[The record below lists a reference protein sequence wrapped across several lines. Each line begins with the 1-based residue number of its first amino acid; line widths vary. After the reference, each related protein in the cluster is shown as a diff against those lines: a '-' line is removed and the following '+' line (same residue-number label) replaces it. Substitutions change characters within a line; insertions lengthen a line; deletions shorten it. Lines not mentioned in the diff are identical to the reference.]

1 MRPRTE
7 RPLRDRRGEP
17 PRKAVVIGA
26 GITGLAAAR
35 ELLRL
40 AEKNR
45 RPIDVVVLEASPRVG
60 GKVQT
65 VDVGGAV
72 VETGPDSF
80 VTLKPEMLELV
91 KELGL
96 ESELI
101 ATAPDATVSVL
112 KDGRL
117 LPMPAGMQLV
127 SPTRLIP
134 FAFSPL
140 FSWRAKLRMALEP
153 LVAAGPADADE
164 SLADFTRRRLGPE
177 ALDRLVAPMLAGI
190 FAGDAER
197 LSVRS
202 AFPQLLELEK
212 RGGLARALWTRA
224 PKRARREGFSTFM
237 TLKCGLSRVIAE
249 LERRLPE
256 GCVRTDC
263 PATAVRRRGGR
274 WQVVTP
280 RGTLDADVVIC
291 AAPASALADA
301 AEGLDPELALR
312 LREIPFASTATVS
325 FVYDAKSLPNKL
337 PRGFGFLT
345 ARDAGTTLTAATFS
359 SSKFPQRA
367 PAGKVVLRA
376 FVGGAGRDA
385 EAEAGVG
392 RIEARVR
399 EDLDRVLGLRG
410 AAPEAAR
417 VTRWIKANPQYD
429 VGHSRRLERLVSC
442 LKGHP
447 GLVLAGCSYHG
458 VGLPDC
464 VRSGRRA
471 AELAANAA
479 FGRRSHDS
487 VHAGLA

>member
-1 MRPRTE
+1 
-7 RPLRDRRGEP
+7 LRHSRGEP
-17 PRKAVVIGA
+17 PRKVVVIGA
-26 GITGLAAAR
+26 GITGLAAAHR
-35 ELLRL
+35 LIGL
-40 AEKNR
+40 AEKAR
-45 RPIDVVVLEASPRVG
+45 RPLDLVVLEAAPRVG
-60 GKVQT
+60 GKVRT
-65 VDVGGAV
+65 ESVGGAV

-96 ESELI
+96 ERELI
-101 ATAPDATVSVL
+101 GTAPDATVSVL
-112 KDGRL
+112 KNGVL
-117 LPMPAGMQLV
+117 VPMPAGMQLV
-127 SPTRLIP
+127 SPTRLLP
-134 FAFSPL
+134 FALSPL
-140 FSWRAKLRMALEP
+140 LSWRAKLRMALEP
-153 LVAAGPADADE
+153 LVPPGPEGVDE
-164 SLADFTRRRLGPE
+164 SLADFTRRRLGAE
-177 ALDRLVAPMLAGI
+177 ALDALVAPMLAGI

-202 AFPQLLELEK
+202 AFPQLLELER
-212 RGGLARALWTRA
+212 RGGLARALWTRG
-224 PKRARREGFSTFM
+224 PKRARREGFTTFM
-237 TLKCGLSRVIAE
+237 TLKGGLSLVTAA
-249 LERRLPE
+249 LERSLPA
-256 GCVRTDC
+256 GCVRVDS

-274 WQVVTP
+274 WLVVTP
-280 RGTLDADVVIC
+280 GGTLEADALISAVP
-291 AAPASALADA
+291 APALADA

-325 FVYDAKSLPNKL
+325 LVYDAASLPAA

-345 ARDAGTTLTAATFS
+345 ARGAKTTLTAATFA
-359 SSKFPQRA
+359 SSKFPARA

-385 EAEAGVG
+385 EAEAGVA

-399 EDLDRVLGLRG
+399 EDLDRVLSLRG

-429 VGHSRRLERLVSC
+429 VGHARRLERLASC

-447 GLVLAGCSYHG
+447 GLVLAGCSYYG

-471 AELAANAA
+471 AELAADAA
-479 FGRRSHDS
+479 FGRRTHDS